1 MDVKVSLQHP
11 GNVRFVALLNSSP
24 FSEEERYNIY
34 TIFEVLKDARKV
46 DILDNWQR
54 YLEKLLTVKIH
65 IDEERKTLVHETFQK
80 IVAEIDDA
88 YLRHEEEKK
97 KIQIETKKRQEEML
111 AAMRYDFEQNRKKII
126 EMQKKEEKEREEIV
140 EDPLAFMV

>member
-1 MDVKVSLQHP
+1 MDVKASLQHP

-97 KIQIETKKRQEEML
+97 KIQVEIKKRQEEML